1 MSGSTKSQLDLEEQY
16 LRITEIETNIEQMQQ
31 AMSYQPAQFFLNMPP
46 LSLRYRPP
54 FMPVSSCSSGR
65 DALFTG

>member
-31 AMSYQPAQFFLNMPP
+31 AMSYQPAQFFLNMPTAFSA
-46 LSLRYRPP
+46 LSAAIYAG
-54 FMPVSSCSSGR
+54 FK
-65 DALFTG
+65 LFIGP